1 GLPILAAPATLFVDD
16 AYVGA
21 GAVKETG
28 EKAPFRVDFGR
39 DEAVQVVRKE
49 ISRVREDGGVFSKV
63 KRVRFRYEIKVHN
76 SRAEEVH
83 LTVADRIP
91 VPKHQDIVVKDLEI
105 TGGGKA
111 GGQGEIGWDL
121 RLKPAESTVLG
132 LSFTVEYPADKEIYG
147 L

>member
-1 GLPILAAPATLFVDD
+1 
-16 AYVGA
+16 
-21 GAVKETG
+21 
-28 EKAPFRVDFGR
+28 
-39 DEAVQVVRKE
+39 
-49 ISRVREDGGVFSKV
+49 
-63 KRVRFRYEIKVHN
+63 
-76 SRAEEVH
+76 
-83 LTVADRIP
+83 VADRIP